1 MGSNPT
7 PPINIDKPNITN
19 TMTDLNKKLTEAKT
33 ALNGNL
39 KQFDDLRQIII
50 MQQGAVQ
57 MLEELIASEKKE
69 EEADAKS

>member
-1 MGSNPT
+1 
-7 PPINIDKPNITN
+7 
-19 TMTDLNKKLTEAKT
+19 MTDLNKKLTEAKT

-39 KQFDDLRQIII
+39 KQFDDLRQLII

>member
-39 KQFDDLRQIII
+39 KQFDDLRQLII

-57 MLEELIASEKKE
+57 MLEELIASDKKE
-69 EEADAKS
+69 EEADAK